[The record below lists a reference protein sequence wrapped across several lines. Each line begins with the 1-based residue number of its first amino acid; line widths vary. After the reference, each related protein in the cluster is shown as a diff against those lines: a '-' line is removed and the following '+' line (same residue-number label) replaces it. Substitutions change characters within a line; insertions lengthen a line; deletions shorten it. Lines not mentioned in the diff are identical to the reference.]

1 MSFYRDTGVVL
12 RCQKLGEADRIVT
25 LLTHRHGKVRATAK
39 GVRRTTSR
47 FGARLEPFG
56 HVDLQLHTG
65 RSLDIVTQVQ
75 TIDAF
80 GGDLVV
86 DYPRYT
92 AGCALLETADR
103 LTPEEGEPA
112 RELFLLLVGALRG
125 LAGRRRDPHLVLD
138 AYLLRA
144 MVIAGYAPA
153 ITECARCGTE
163 PETPLDAPEGTHGFH
178 RRFAVAAGGAVCDR
192 CRPGGAVV
200 PSWWTW
206 RLLEALRDGA
216 WEVAEQSPPDARRD
230 AAGLV
235 AAHLQWHLE
244 RRLRSLPLVERRGV
258 PRVDLGDGVPDL
270 SEGALHSI
278 EPSEGALRQNGGA
291 TPVPSEGALR
301 TEESSEGALRSVP
314 AERLDDAGALP

>member
-1 MSFYRDTGVVL
+1 MPWPPKVLTGAERTGWKDGCVGLYRDTGVVL

-25 LLTHRHGKVRATAK
+25 LLTQRHGKVRASAK
-39 GVRRTTSR
+39 GIRRTTSR

-65 RSLDIVTQVQ
+65 RSLDIITQVQ

-80 GGDLVV
+80 GGGLVV

-125 LAGRRRDPHLVLD
+125 LAGGQRDPHLVLD

-178 RRFAVAAGGAVCDR
+178 RRFAMTAGGAVCDG

-206 RLLEALRDGA
+206 RLLEALRDGD
-216 WEVAEQSPPDARRD
+216 WEAAEQSPPDARRD

-244 RRLRSLPLVERRGV
+244 RRLRSLPLVDRRGV
-258 PRVDLGDGVPDL
+258 PRVDLEDGLPDAGDGAPDPTVP
-270 SEGALHSI
+270 
-278 EPSEGALRQNGGA
+278 
-291 TPVPSEGALR
+291 T
-301 TEESSEGALRSVP
+301 EGALRSGE
-314 AERLDDAGALP
+314 AEQPHDAEVAP